1 MDTNRVTNLFVT
13 ILHMLFDSI
22 DQTVT
27 KDVKGLRRNHKH
39 VAISCHA
46 VPTPATVL
54 SNQRQANKKHAYI
67 SRVPRLIIMNYC
79 A

>member
-1 MDTNRVTNLFVT
+1 
-13 ILHMLFDSI
+13 MLFDSI

-27 KDVKGLRRNHKH
+27 QDVKGLTTKKPQAC
-39 VAISCHA
+39 AISCYA
-46 VPTPATVL
+46 VPVPATVL
-54 SNQRQANKKHAYI
+54 SNQRQANNKHAYI